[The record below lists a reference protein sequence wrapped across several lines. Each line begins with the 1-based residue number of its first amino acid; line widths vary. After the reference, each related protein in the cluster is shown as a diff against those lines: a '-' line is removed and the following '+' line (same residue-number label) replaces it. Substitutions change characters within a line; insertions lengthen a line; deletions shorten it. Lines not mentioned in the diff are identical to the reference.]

1 MSQPPASFSLHALNV
16 LHERDISEEWV
27 RRVLDA
33 PTVERA
39 DFVDSA
45 LVHAL
50 AAIPERDGRVLRVV
64 YNREVEPIRVVT
76 AFFDRAMRGKL

>member
-1 MSQPPASFSLHALNV
+1 MSQLPASFSLHALDV

-39 DFVDSA
+39 DFVDPA

-50 AAIPERDGRVLRVV
+50 AAIPERGGRVLRVV